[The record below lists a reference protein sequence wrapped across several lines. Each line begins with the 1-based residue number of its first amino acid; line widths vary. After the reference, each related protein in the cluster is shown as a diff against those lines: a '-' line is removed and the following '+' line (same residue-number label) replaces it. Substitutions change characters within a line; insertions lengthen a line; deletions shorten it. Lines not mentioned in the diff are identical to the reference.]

1 MPPGQLRAALNDG
14 TGDIACTGIIITP
27 ERENLVDFTAPIVK
41 DVKLVAVTS
50 KSAPPIN
57 TLNDLSGREVYVNPV
72 AVAKTELDKLNQ
84 RFKQAGKPEIAIKP
98 VDPNLTEEDLPEMV
112 NAGLIPATVSFDFR
126 AQLWSRVFTNIVV
139 TPAVIKED
147 GQLGWAIRKGSPQLK
162 AVMDDFLKTHGQG
175 TTFGNTMMKRYAK
188 GTRWVKNSTSEADMQ
203 RLKSY
208 VKYFQKYAAEYNFDY
223 PDARRPGLPG
233 IHAAAGSRQSPR
245 CSRRHAGLPQYAAA
259 KPINIPD
266 VRDPE
271 NNIHAGAKMMAQITT
286 TYFNDPGI
294 DQMNKTLFT
303 FAAYNAVQNRIVRL
317 RKEAQ
322 VQGLDPNIWF
332 GNVELVVAKDIG
344 QETVQYV
351 SNIYKYY
358 VAYKMTIDQLQ
369 TREQAKQTVKPK

>member
-1 MPPGQLRAALNDG
+1 MPSALLAGWLGLQGGNISPQVWFFRFRAGPFAVPLAIAL
-14 TGDIACTGIIITP
+14 
-27 ERENLVDFTAPIVK
+27 
-41 DVKLVAVTS
+41 
-50 KSAPPIN
+50 
-57 TLNDLSGREVYVNPV
+57 VYVNPV
-72 AVAKTELDKLNQ
+72 TVAKTELDKLNQ

-98 VDPNLTEEDLPEMV
+98 VDPNLTEEDLLEMV
-112 NAGLIPATVSFDFR
+112 NAGLIPATVSFNFR

-139 TPAVIKED
+139 IPTVIKED

-175 TTFGNTMMKRYAK
+175 TTFGNTMIKRYAK
-188 GTRWVKNSTSEADMQ
+188 DTRWVKNSTSEADMQ

-223 PDARRPGLPG
+223 LML
-233 IHAAAGSRQSPR
+233 AAQAYQESTLRQDLVSPR
-245 CSRRHAGLPQYAAA
+245 GAVGVMQVLPQYAAA

-271 NNIHAGAKMMAQITT
+271 NNIRAGAKMMAQITT

-303 FAAYNAVQNRIVRL
+303 FAAYNAGQNLIVRL

-322 VQGLDPNIWF
+322 AQGLDPNIWF
-332 GNVELVVAKDIG
+332 GNVEMVVAKDIG

-358 VAYKMTIDQLQ
+358 VAYKMTIDQRQ